1 MQLDDA
7 FCAAFVAACG
17 LIQSRKQ
24 TANLL
29 HHQRRYF
36 ADEMQQALS

>member
-7 FCAAFVAACG
+7 FCAAFVAACR

-29 HHQRRYF
+29 HHRRYF

>member
-17 LIQSRKQ
+17 LSQSRKQ
-24 TANLL
+24 TVNLL
-29 HHQRRYF
+29 HHRRYF

>member
-17 LIQSRKQ
+17 LNQSRKQ

-29 HHQRRYF
+29 HHRRYF
-36 ADEMQQALS
+36 ADEMQQASS

>member
-17 LIQSRKQ
+17 LSQSRKQ

-29 HHQRRYF
+29 HHRRYF
-36 ADEMQQALS
+36 ADKMQQALS

>member
-7 FCAAFVAACG
+7 FCADFVAACG

-29 HHQRRYF
+29 HHHHYF